1 MGSLKF
7 LLEKEFKQIL
17 RNPIILPLIIIL
29 PTIQLAILP
38 YAATYEIRNI
48 DIAIVDADHSAFSYQ
63 LTKKIASSGYFQL
76 ENTSSTYQQTLDDLE
91 KSKISLIL
99 EIPRGFEKDL
109 RNGLH
114 TKILISADAVDGTKA
129 SIGSSYL
136 TTIIQNFSTQISK
149 YLAFQGNNSLSH
161 ASIPQIELV
170 PQYRYNP
177 SLDYKTYMVPGIL
190 VMLLTLVGGI
200 LACLN
205 IVSEREQGT
214 LEQINVSPVRKSY
227 YLLAKLIPFWTMGL
241 IILTIGFIVARI
253 MYHIIPEGNLFTIYI
268 FATVYMIAFTGFGL
282 LISASAKTQQ
292 QSMFIAFFFLLIFFL
307 MGGLFTPISSMPIWA
322 QYITYLNPTAYL
334 TDVVRLVILKGS
346 HFSDLLPQFF
356 ITCGFAV
363 VFNFWAM
370 ITYRK
375 ID

>member
-76 ENTSSTYQQTLDDLE
+76 ESTSSTYQQTLDNLE